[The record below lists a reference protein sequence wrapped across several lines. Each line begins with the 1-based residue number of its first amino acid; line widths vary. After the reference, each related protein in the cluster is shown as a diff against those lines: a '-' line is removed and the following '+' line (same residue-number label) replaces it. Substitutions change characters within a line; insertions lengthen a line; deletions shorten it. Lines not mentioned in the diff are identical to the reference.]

1 MVTAVSET
9 NLRGHLMICLTVEDI
24 QNHTKPI
31 Q

>member
-24 QNHTKPI
+24 QTKPI